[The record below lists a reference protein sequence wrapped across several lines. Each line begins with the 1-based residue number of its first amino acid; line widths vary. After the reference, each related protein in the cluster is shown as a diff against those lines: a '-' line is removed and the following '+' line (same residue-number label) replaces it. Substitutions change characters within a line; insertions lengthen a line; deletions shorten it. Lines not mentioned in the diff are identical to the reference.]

1 MTASRSALACLVALG
16 FVAMGCNAVEKPAS
30 KDQTMWVY
38 VGTYTGPKSK
48 GVHVMKF
55 DTASGTLSAPQVAGE
70 VQNPSFLHIHP
81 SGRSLYTAGEMSEF
95 QGKKGGAVSA
105 FGIDSASGKLK
116 LLNQQTAGGGG
127 SCFVSVDPAGKVAL
141 VANYGGG
148 SVSSMPIKEDGSLG
162 EPASFHQHAGSSVN
176 AARQKA
182 PHAHCI
188 VVSPEGKY
196 AYACD
201 LGLDKVLIYKID
213 AAKGAM
219 TPNDP
224 ASAAVAPGS
233 GPRHL
238 AFHPTAPFAYVINEM
253 LLTMTVFKYD
263 PANGSLT
270 EVQTLST
277 LPEGVAMDKKFSCAE
292 VQVHPSGKF
301 VYGSNR
307 GHDSITCFTVDPAT
321 GKLSFASNS
330 SSGGKT
336 PRNFRIDPTGQY
348 LFTANQG
355 SDNIVV
361 YKIDQASGALTPT
374 GATATVGSPVC
385 IKFLPVGK

>member
-1 MTASRSALACLVALG
+1 MRVSKILLAAMVAVG
-16 FVAMGCNAVEKPAS
+16 FTTGCQAQEKMAA

-48 GVHVMKF
+48 GIYVMKF
-55 DTASGTLSAPQVAGE
+55 DAGKGTLSEPQVAGE
-70 VQNPSFLHIHP
+70 VQNPSFVHIHP
-81 SGRSLYTAGEMSEF
+81 NGQSLYAAGELGNF

-105 FGIDSASGKLK
+105 FAIDPASGALK
-116 LLNQQTAGGGG
+116 LLNQQSAGGGG
-127 SCFVSVDPAGKVAL
+127 SCFVSVDPAGKVAM

-148 SVSSMPIKEDGSLG
+148 SVSSMPIKADGSLG
-162 EPASFHQHAGSSVN
+162 DPAAFHQHTGSG
-176 AARQKA
+176 ADPARQKG

-188 VVSPEGKY
+188 VPSPDGKY

-213 AAKGAM
+213 TDKGGIAV
-219 TPNDP
+219 NEP
-224 ASAAVAPGS
+224 AFATVPAGA

-238 AFHPTAPFAYVINEM
+238 AFHPTLPFVYVINEM
-253 LLTMTVFKYD
+253 ALTMTAFKYD
-263 PANGSLT
+263 AGNGSLT
-270 EVQTLST
+270 TIETVST
-277 LPEGVAMDKKFSCAE
+277 LPQGVEKDKKFSCAE

-307 GHDSITCFTVDPAT
+307 GHDSITVFSVDQAT
-321 GKLSFASNS
+321 GKLAFASNTP
-330 SSGGKT
+330 SGGKT

-361 YKIDQASGALTPT
+361 YKIDPATGALTAT
-374 GATATVGSPVC
+374 GATASVGSPVC
-385 IKFLPVGK
+385 IKFLGVGK